1 MAIVLCSCRFEELM
15 LGLRSIADSAAL
27 ATFQERV
34 QQERVRM
41 LPTPVRELEIV
52 KL

>member
-1 MAIVLCSCRFEELM
+1 MS
-15 LGLRSIADSAAL
+15 GLRSIADSAAL
-27 ATFQERV
+27 ATFQGRV
-34 QQERVRM
+34 EQEQVHM